1 MATHGSESMG
11 WWFPRMGRLMLAGCL
26 AAGAFSAAG
35 GTQPAWAQQ
44 STKSKSGTATKG
56 AGAGAAAPAGA
67 AAGGATKA
75 GANAAGTKGANP
87 PGAQIKASSKPAQ
100 VDEENLDLLSGEEV
114 GTFLESLGTAIDEGK
129 LADFNRNIDW
139 ERISAVASQGFQIPP
154 KSKGKFLAE
163 FRDPQDEETGFS
175 GQVIKSATTGGSYA
189 LVKVHEV
196 GRDVRAL
203 FRMVLPD
210 DAGFN
215 YHDYVIGRVDGKL
228 KVVDIYIYGSGEML
242 SSMIRRAMIISAA
255 HQAPEWLKG
264 LQGRDLDMAKAGK
277 MVKEYSDRAGRQD
290 AEGCLALYAKLPATV
305 QKEKGVMLVR
315 LYAST
320 LIDDTTQQLALTEL
334 KKSDPRDFAGDL
346 QCLPSYLSGQKY
358 ELFQKAI
365 GRLKKEVGG
374 DPYLNVVLADMHVAQ
389 QDYASARKLLEEAI
403 AADDTLIDA
412 WWAMVTV
419 CLREQNYAQAVK
431 TLDKLATDF
440 QVDVGDVTRNAEY
453 ADFVKSPEYQKWK
466 KPKVAKTSGETRVK

>member
-1 MATHGSESMG
+1 MATQVSESMG
-11 WWFPRMGRLMLAGCL
+11 WWVPRVTRLMVAGSLALGGL
-26 AAGAFSAAG
+26 ALEG
-35 GTQPAWAQQ
+35 GLPRASAQQ
-44 STKSKSGTATKG
+44 TTKAKSGASTKS
-56 AGAGAAAPAGA
+56 AGGAAAANTPPKSAGSKPTPTVTA
-67 AAGGATKA
+67 QPGG
-75 GANAAGTKGANP
+75 
-87 PGAQIKASSKPAQ
+87 QLKASSKPAQ
-100 VDEENLDLLSGEEV
+100 TDEESLDLLSGEEV
-114 GTFLESLGTAIDEGK
+114 GTFLESLGTAVDEGK
-129 LADFNRNIDW
+129 LADFNRHIDW

-163 FRDPQDEETGFS
+163 FRDPQDEESGFS
-175 GQVIKSATTGGSYA
+175 GQVIKSATTGGSYS

-215 YHDYVIGRVDGKL
+215 YHDYVIGRVEGQL
-228 KVVDIYIYGSGEML
+228 KVTDIYIYGSGELL
-242 SSMIRRAMIISAA
+242 SSMMRRAMIISAA
-255 HQAPEWLKG
+255 HQGPEWLKG

-277 MVKEYSDRAGRQD
+277 VVKEYSDRAGKQD
-290 AEGCLALYAKLPATV
+290 AEGCLALYAKLPPSV

-315 LYAST
+315 LYAAT
-320 LIDDTTQQLALTEL
+320 LMDDDSQQLALAEL
-334 KKSDPRDFAGDL
+334 KKTDPRDFSGDL
-346 QCLPSYLSGQKY
+346 QCLPSYLTGQKY

-365 GRLKKEVGG
+365 TRLKKEVGG

-389 QDYASARKLLEEAI
+389 QDYATARKLLEEAI
-403 AADDTLIDA
+403 AADDSLIDA

-419 CLREQNYAQAVK
+419 CLREKNYKQAVK

-466 KPKVAKTSGETRVK
+466 QPKSAKNPGDTRVK